1 MAFDLSELR
10 GRIKARFGSEKEF
23 AKAMEMTQSSL
34 SPRLNGKIHWS
45 ADEIKLACDLLGIS
59 SEEVGAYFFTPKVR

>member
-23 AKAMEMTQSSL
+23 AKAMGMAQSSL
-34 SPRLNGKIHWS
+34 SERLNSKIYWD
-45 ADEIKLACDLLGIS
+45 ADEIKLACDLLEITS
-59 SEEVGAYFFTPKVR
+59 QEVGAYFFTPKVR

>member
-10 GRIKARFGSEKEF
+10 GRIKARFCSEKEF
-23 AKAMEMTQSSL
+23 AKAMGMAQSSL
-34 SPRLNGKIHWS
+34 SARLNSKIHWD
-45 ADEIKLACDLLGIS
+45 ADEIKLACDLLEIP